1 MRFLGYK
8 RLKATEGNITVL
20 FKGRNSGESEGELLL
35 VDHDSGRVASIFE
48 DATNAKIERDL
59 DNIMMDQDIQKKYRA
74 EKLKIEPECDRKGK
88 VITQLLDEFTVVK
101 YSINTTYTM
110 TKFKLNTKHVEML
123 TKYKTYEDYIKFM
136 KINIFSLG
144 NEAKRK

>member
-59 DNIMMDQDIQKKYRA
+59 DNIMAD
-74 EKLKIEPECDRKGK
+74 
-88 VITQLLDEFTVVK
+88 
-101 YSINTTYTM
+101 
-110 TKFKLNTKHVEML
+110 
-123 TKYKTYEDYIKFM
+123 
-136 KINIFSLG
+136 
-144 NEAKRK
+144 